1 MSLPEI
7 SDCGGG
13 WGDTGVN
20 GDLWGGHSLCATT
33 EVRADPK
40 FRGSPSVSPMEQAGR
55 SRGLRM
61 SPARAS
67 SRLVP
72 GGRER
77 GTREGEGE
85 GDEGGGGRGG
95 RGRGT
100 REGEGEGDE
109 GGGGRGGRGRGR
121 ERGAREGTLGERSG
135 AARTHLACPMA
146 LPALAQPTSTEA
158 WSASS
163 LKIMHNIDFVIQECS
178 IYQPPCNEW
187 RWCSYRYCRSCLHV
201 HTVCSSTRQ
210 CKRLLKLTFQPQQV
224 LLMTTGLHCLIV
236 YTRPLTARFGG
247 SKFN

>member
-1 MSLPEI
+1 M
-7 SDCGGG
+7 GG
-13 WGDTGVN
+13 T
-20 GDLWGGHSLCATT
+20 LCVPQLYIG

-55 SRGLRM
+55 SRGLRI

-109 GGGGRGGRGRGR
+109 GGGRGRGR
-121 ERGAREGTLGERSG
+121 ERGTREGTLGERSG
-135 AARTHLACPMA
+135 PAPTHLACPMA

-163 LKIMHNIDFVIQECS
+163 LKIMHNVYFVIQECS
-178 IYQPPCNEW
+178 ILPAPMQ
-187 RWCSYRYCRSCLHV
+187 
-201 HTVCSSTRQ
+201 
-210 CKRLLKLTFQPQQV
+210 
-224 LLMTTGLHCLIV
+224 
-236 YTRPLTARFGG
+236 
-247 SKFN
+247 